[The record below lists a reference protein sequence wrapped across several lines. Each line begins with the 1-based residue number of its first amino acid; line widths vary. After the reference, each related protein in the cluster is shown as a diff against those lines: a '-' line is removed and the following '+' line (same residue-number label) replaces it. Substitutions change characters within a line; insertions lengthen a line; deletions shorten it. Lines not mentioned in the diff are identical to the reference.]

1 MHGKLLGL
9 FMGVLAATIACGAQ
23 DTGNVVDQFKGK
35 VLVLRHPLQSNS
47 QQYDSTGKVLRDAT
61 EGPWTIYGGVVIDKM
76 KLKPDDLHIE
86 GRRVLFLFAN
96 GKFATMDF
104 EILKDRRKPPFQ
116 PEVKLDLQLD
126 HVQDAAGISTALNRV
141 FAMNTADLLDSI
153 PDLWREYL
161 RDRLVYD
168 ASAQRAGEFSWHE
181 PPPKQFGPL
190 PSTAGLAVRTEDD
203 ENIKTVYR
211 VGAEIKPPRALSTAE
226 PEFSQVAR
234 YEKFQGVVVVSLV
247 VARDGSVRHIRLVRP
262 RGLGLDEQAEARLKT
277 WRFSPATLKGEPVS
291 VEMNVEVSFNL
302 Y

>member
-1 MHGKLLGL
+1 LLCI
-9 FMGVLAATIACGAQ
+9 VASTAALAQ
-23 DTGNVVDQFKGK
+23 DPEEALKQFQGK

-47 QQYDSTGKVLRDAT
+47 QKYDSDGKVLTNAP
-61 EGPWTIYGGVVIDKM
+61 EGAWTVYSGVLIEKM
-76 KLKPDDLHIE
+76 KLKTDALHIE
-86 GRRVLFLFAN
+86 GRRVLFLFEN
-96 GKFATMDF
+96 GKFTTVNF
-104 EILKDRRKPPFQ
+104 EILEDRKNPPFQ
-116 PEVKLDLQLD
+116 PELKLDLQLE
-126 HVQDAAGISTALNRV
+126 HVQDAAGISAALNRV

-153 PDLWREYL
+153 SDLWREYL

-168 ASAQRAGEFSWHE
+168 SSAQRAGEFSWHE
-181 PPPKQFGPL
+181 PPPKQFGPQ
-190 PSTAGLAVRTEDD
+190 PITAGFAVRTEDD
-203 ENIKTVYR
+203 ENIKTVYH
-211 VGAEIKPPRALSTAE
+211 VGLEVKPPKALSTAE

-247 VARDGSVRHIRLVRP
+247 VARDGSVRNIRLVRP